1 MVESIEGTEYNKYE
15 YDLDE
20 EMLETLI
27 KAEPNEWI
35 QILNSNECF
44 MRSKKKKNTK
54 FTGTAKKVFNLTGMF
69 SIKKKKEELEA
80 RPLTGKNKAIETSL

>member
-1 MVESIEGTEYNKYE
+1 MVESIEGTEYIKYE
-15 YDLDE
+15 YDLDD

-35 QILNSNECF
+35 QILNSNKFF

-54 FTGTAKKVFNLTGMF
+54 FTGTAKKIANLTGMF
-69 SIKKKKEELEA
+69 SNKKKEEEA
-80 RPLTGKNKAIETSL
+80 RPLTVKTKAVESLM